1 MIFQSD
7 NVVGASPKVL
17 DAIVR
22 ANAGAAGSYG
32 ADPWSQRFEQALM
45 QFFDCPLE
53 VFLVTT
59 GTAANALAA
68 SAICPPWGALLTH
81 VESHVMDDECGAPEF
96 FMGGAKLVGLPGI
109 GGKITPEALEAHI
122 AAEPGGVRRPP
133 LKGLSIAQGTEFG
146 LVYTPD
152 ELKALTAA
160 ARRHGLKTH
169 MDGARFSNALVA
181 LGCTPAEMTWKS
193 GIDLLSLGGT
203 KNGCLMAEAVVFF
216 DVSLAE
222 DFRFRRKRAGQTL
235 SKQRLIGAQFEAWLE
250 GGHWRELATHANA
263 MARRMATGLA
273 AIPGLRLA
281 WPCEINEVFPVIP
294 QALMDHLIGE
304 GAKFYDWTDLS
315 MEPSA
320 RPGADEV
327 VARLVTSF
335 MTTPEEVD
343 RFIAL
348 SRDFLMQGSEAAE

>member
-7 NVVGASPKVL
+7 NVVGASSKVL

-22 ANAGAAGSYG
+22 ANTGAAGSYG
-32 ADPWSQRFEQALM
+32 ADPWSARSTEALM
-45 QFFDCPLE
+45 QFFDCPIE

-81 VESHVMDDECGAPEF
+81 RESHVIDDECGAPEF
-96 FMGGAKLVGLPGI
+96 FMGGAKLIGLPGV
-109 GGKITPEALEAHI
+109 GGKVTPEALDAHV
-122 AAEPGGVRRPP
+122 AGEPGGVRRPP

-146 LVYTPD
+146 LAYSLD
-152 ELKALTAA
+152 ELRALSAC
-160 ARRHGLKTH
+160 ARRHGLKLH
-169 MDGARFSNALVA
+169 MDGARFANALVA

-193 GIDLLSLGGT
+193 GVDVLSLGGT

-216 DVSLAE
+216 DLGLAE

-250 GGHWRELATHANA
+250 GGHWRELASHANA
-263 MARRMATGLA
+263 MAQRLARGLA
-273 AIPGLRLA
+273 AIDGLRLG
-281 WPCEINEVFPVIP
+281 WECQINEVFPIMP
-294 QALMDHLIGE
+294 QALMRHLHAE
-304 GAKFYDWTDLS
+304 GAQFLDWSDLS
-315 MEPSA
+315 LP
-320 RPGADEV
+320 PGNAPEADEA

-335 MTTPEEVD
+335 RTEPAEVD
-343 RFIAL
+343 RFVAL
-348 SRDFLMQGSEAAE
+348 AKQFMATGRARS